1 MRTSLIKPLMAS
13 AFLAGSLGCASMANG
28 RFERIEV
35 ESTPAGT
42 DVNVICDGARV
53 DSGVTP
59 ASLRI
64 RRGSA
69 SCELGLAHDGYESA
83 TVPLVRAIAPM
94 YWANLVLAAAMIPA
108 IQVNSD
114 GGIGSGAVSAG
125 LGAVSVGGLAGLVID
140 RNNGSMYRHTPQ
152 RVEVTLRRK

>member
-1 MRTSLIKPLMAS
+1 MRTSLIKSVIAMV
-13 AFLAGSLGCASMANG
+13 FLAGSLGCASMGNG

-64 RRGSA
+64 RRGST
-69 SCELGLAHDGYESA
+69 SCEVRLAHDGYESA
-83 TVPLVRAIAPM
+83 TVPLVRGIAPM
-94 YWANLVLAAAMIPA
+94 YWANLVLAAAIIPA

-114 GGIGSGAVSAG
+114 GGIGSAAVSAVLGAVSAG
-125 LGAVSVGGLAGLVID
+125 GLGGLLID
-140 RNNGSMYRHTPQ
+140 RNDGAMYRHTPQ